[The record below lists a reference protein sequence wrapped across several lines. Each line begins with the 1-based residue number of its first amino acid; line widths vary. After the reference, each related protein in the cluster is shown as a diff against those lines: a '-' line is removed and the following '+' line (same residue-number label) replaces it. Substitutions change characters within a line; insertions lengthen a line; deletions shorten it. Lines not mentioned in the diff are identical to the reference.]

1 MYKLHRVLL
10 PKLAINSTE
19 KSDKNYI
26 LTFLII
32 RSIVTHEI
40 GFS

>member
-1 MYKLHRVLL
+1 MYVLHRVQFSN
-10 PKLAINSTE
+10 LAIKFTE

-26 LTFLII
+26 LIILIK
-32 RSIVTHEI
+32 RSVTTYEI